1 MLCRVL
7 RRAYLPL
14 RCAFCFLIYLIFFPF
29 GGRCLIVY
37 LIVFEAP
44 MVNVFDFTRDLV

>member
-1 MLCRVL
+1 VSCASPRLPAFALCL
-7 RRAYLPL
+7 LFSHL
-14 RCAFCFLIYLIFFPF
+14 FDFFPF

-37 LIVFEAP
+37 LIVFGAP